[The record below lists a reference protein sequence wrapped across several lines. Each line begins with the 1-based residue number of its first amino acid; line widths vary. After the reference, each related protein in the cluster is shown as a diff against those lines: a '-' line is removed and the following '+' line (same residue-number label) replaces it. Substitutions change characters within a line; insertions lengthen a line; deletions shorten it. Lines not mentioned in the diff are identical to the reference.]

1 MLNLY
6 NSNKEKNIIILFS
19 QKKKNELLTFVTA
32 WMDPEGIMLNEVN
45 QREKYCMSSLICG
58 IKIKTKIIDME
69 NRVVIARGGGRG

>member
-19 QKKKNELLTFVTA
+19 QKKKNEILTFVTA

-45 QREKYCMSSLICG
+45 QRERNI
-58 IKIKTKIIDME
+58 
-69 NRVVIARGGGRG
+69 V